1 MDENRALRDE
11 LERVQGELRQSKEA
25 LVRLRA
31 HHARERDSL
40 VRQLEEAHRELATLR
55 ARVSEGP
62 SREAPPRASASTAAS
77 PAGGVTG
84 STRLVALLEVPAL
97 QDEAALRR
105 LETVSR
111 LSLADLRLRL
121 AAPPPILLAR
131 QPPREARSL
140 RDALRAEGFKAV
152 DCELPSRAANPLPVR
167 RFLVGQTGLRLEGA
181 RGARMEVQ
189 WREWR
194 LLVLGRRSLLS
205 EETQV
210 ESFHDHRGVK
220 QTRTVDVR
228 EEAMAHFLWGYG
240 EGLWLSFTPE
250 TDYTGLGERRGLSH
264 LASLQA
270 LVETVRERAPQ
281 VVSDDRLLRMPTL
294 SLPLVDADRAHE
306 SFAELLWQA
315 VLDGLL

>member
-25 LVRLRA
+25 LARLRA
-31 HHARERDSL
+31 HHAREQDSL
-40 VRQLEEAHRELATLR
+40 VRQLEEARRELATLR

-62 SREAPPRASASTAAS
+62 SREAPPGFGEHGGFPGGRSHGQHPARGAPRGARAPGRGGPAA
-77 PAGGVTG
+77 TG
-84 STRLVALLEVPAL
+84 DGEPVEP
-97 QDEAALRR
+97 
-105 LETVSR
+105 
-111 LSLADLRLRL
+111 ADLRLRRRRRPPSSWPGSL
-121 AAPPPILLAR
+121 PGRPGVCGTHCAPRASRPWTVSCPPAPRIRCPCAA
-131 QPPREARSL
+131 SWW
-140 RDALRAEGFKAV
+140 G
-152 DCELPSRAANPLPVR
+152 R
-167 RFLVGQTGLRLEGA
+167 RGCGWRA